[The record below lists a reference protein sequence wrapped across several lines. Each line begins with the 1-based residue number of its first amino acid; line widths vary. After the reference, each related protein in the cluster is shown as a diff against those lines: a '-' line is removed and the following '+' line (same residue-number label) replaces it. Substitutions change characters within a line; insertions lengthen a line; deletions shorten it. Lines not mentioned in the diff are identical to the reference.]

1 MILESVF
8 NLISGLIK
16 IVFGWIN
23 LPDLP
28 DSVISIIDELFS
40 LISGSMGIIGI
51 FIDLNM
57 VKILLPVLLIVIN
70 FDEVWKFTMFILKKI
85 PFLGIK

>member
-1 MILESVF
+1 MILEAVF
-8 NLISGLIK
+8 NLVSSMLK
-16 IVFGWIN
+16 LVFGWIN
-23 LPDLP
+23 LPDMP
-28 DSVISIIDELFS
+28 ETVTSIIDELFT
-40 LISGSMGIIGI
+40 LIGGSIGMMGI

>member
-1 MILESVF
+1 MLK
-8 NLISGLIK
+8 L
-16 IVFGWIN
+16 VFGWIN

-28 DSVISIIDELFS
+28 DSIMAVIDELFT
-40 LISGSMGIIGI
+40 LVRGSIGI
-51 FIDLNM
+51 MSVFIDFNM

-70 FDEVWKFTMFILKKI
+70 FDNVWKWTMFIIKKI

>member
-1 MILESVF
+1 MILEAVF
-8 NLISGLIK
+8 NLVSSMLK
-16 IVFGWIN
+16 LVFGWIN

-28 DSVISIIDELFS
+28 DSIMAVIDELFT
-40 LISGSMGIIGI
+40 LVRGSIGI
-51 FIDLNM
+51 MSVFIDFNM

-70 FDEVWKFTMFILKKI
+70 FDNVWKWTMFIIKKI

>member
-8 NLISGLIK
+8 NLVASMLK
-16 IVFGWIN
+16 LVFGWIN
-23 LPDLP
+23 LPDMP
-28 DSVISIIDELFS
+28 DSVTAVIDELFS
-40 LISGSMGIIGI
+40 LISGSVGMMGI
-51 FIDLNM
+51 FIDINM

-70 FDEVWKFTMFILKKI
+70 FDEVWKFTMFILRKI

>member
-1 MILESVF
+1 MILEAVF
-8 NLISGLIK
+8 NLVSSMLK
-16 IVFGWIN
+16 LVFGWIN

-28 DSVISIIDELFS
+28 DSIMAVIDELFT
-40 LISGSMGIIGI
+40 LVRGSVGIMSV
-51 FIDLNM
+51 FIDFNM

-70 FDEVWKFTMFILKKI
+70 FDNVWKWTMFIIKKI